1 MKTLTLAN
9 LVARAEA
16 MVPALKERA
25 ARAEAEGRLPL
36 ETIDEFREAGFFRV
50 FVPKR
55 YGGLELDYGP
65 TQVELCN
72 QLGRGCGSSAWV
84 FSVVAC
90 HAWLLGM
97 MPEPAQEAVWSTGPD
112 TLMTTAVSP
121 STGTIRR
128 VEGGYKLSGRW
139 QFCSGVDFADWVLFS
154 GPLEG
159 ENARVPWC
167 LVSRKEI
174 EIDHDSWHPMGLAG
188 TGSKDVDVKD
198 AFVPESWTSA
208 WGARPGAALNE
219 SYIYR
224 LPFIPFFFINVSTP
238 ALGVARGAVEEFIS
252 QVNARPGRATPGRQL
267 RLAESA
273 AEVDA
278 ALELMRADMAEAIET
293 GRAERE
299 MSPAQLARWER
310 DLGYATKLCVQAVD
324 RLLTAVGAHGID
336 ADNPIHR
343 AGRDIHAIAS
353 HAGTSWEDRGL
364 AYARWVCGLP
374 LESPVT

>member
-1 MKTLTLAN
+1 MTTPTLEDLIR
-9 LVARAEA
+9 RAEA
-16 MVPALKERA
+16 MVPVLKQRAVTAER
-25 ARAEAEGRLPL
+25 EGRLSK
-36 ETIDEFREAGFFRV
+36 ETIQEFTDAGFFRV

-55 YGGLELDYGP
+55 YGGLELDYGR

-72 QLGRGCGSSAWV
+72 QIGRACGSSAWV

-97 MPEPAQEAVWSTGPD
+97 MPEPAQDAVWSTGPD

-121 STGTIRR
+121 STGKIRR
-128 VEGGYKLSGRW
+128 VDGGYRLSGRW
-139 QFCSGVDFADWVLFS
+139 QFSSGCDFAEWVLFS

-159 ENARVPWC
+159 EKARAPWC
-167 LVSRKEI
+167 LVNKKDF

-198 AFVPESWTSA
+198 AFVPDEWASPM
-208 WGARPGAALNE
+208 GARPGAYLHE

-224 LPFIPFFFINVSTP
+224 IPFVPFFFYNTSCP
-238 ALGVARGAVEEFIS
+238 ALGVARGAVEEFTS
-252 QVNARPGRATPGRQL
+252 QVNARPGRATVGRQV
-267 RLAESA
+267 RLAESS

-278 ALELMRADMAEAIET
+278 ALALMRADMAEVVET

-299 MSPAQLARWER
+299 MTPEQLARWER

-324 RLLTAVGAHGID
+324 RLLPALGAHGID
-336 ADNPIHR
+336 VDNPVHR
-343 AGRDIHAIAS
+343 AGRDIHAIS
-353 HAGTSWEDRGL
+353 THACNWDARGL
-364 AYARWVCGLP
+364 AYARWAYGLEP
-374 LESPVT
+374 ESPFA

>member
-1 MKTLTLAN
+1 MTAPTLED
-9 LVARAEA
+9 LVTRAEA

-36 ETIDEFREAGFFRV
+36 ETIEEFIEAGFFRV

-55 YGGLELDYGP
+55 YGGLELDNGL

-72 QLGRGCGSSAWV
+72 QIGRGCGSSAWV

-97 MPEPAQEAVWSTGPD
+97 MPEAAQDAVWSTGPD

-121 STGTIRR
+121 STGKIKR
-128 VEGGYKLSGRW
+128 VEGGYRLSGRW
-139 QFCSGVDFADWVLFS
+139 QFSSGCDFAQWILFS

-159 ENARVPWC
+159 EKARAPWC
-167 LVSRKEI
+167 LVNKKDF
-174 EIDHDSWHPMGLAG
+174 EIDHDSWHPMGLVG

-198 AFVPESWTSA
+198 AFVPDEWASPM
-208 WGARPGAALNE
+208 GARPGAYLHE

-224 LPFIPFFFINVSTP
+224 VPFVPFFFLNVSCP
-238 ALGVARGAVEEFIS
+238 ALGVARGAVEEFIA
-252 QVNARPGRATPGRQL
+252 QVNARPGRATVGRQV
-267 RLAESA
+267 RLAESS
-273 AEVDA
+273 AEADA
-278 ALELMRADMAEAIET
+278 ALALMRADMTEVAET

-299 MSPAQLARWER
+299 MTPAQLARWER

-324 RLLTAVGAHGID
+324 RLLPALGAHGID
-336 ADNPIHR
+336 VDNPVHR
-343 AGRDIHAIAS
+343 AGRDIHAIS
-353 HAGTSWEDRGL
+353 THACNWDPRSL
-364 AYARWVCGLP
+364 AYARWAFGLEP
-374 LESPVT
+374 ENPFA